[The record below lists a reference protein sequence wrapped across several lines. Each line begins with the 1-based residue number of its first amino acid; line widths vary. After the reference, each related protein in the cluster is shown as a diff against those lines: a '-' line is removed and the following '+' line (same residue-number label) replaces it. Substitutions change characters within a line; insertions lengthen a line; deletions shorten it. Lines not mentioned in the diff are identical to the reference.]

1 MSEQGEETMTTT
13 NTAKKPA
20 KKAASRKPA
29 KKAAKKTAKKAVK
42 KAAKKSTKKAA
53 GKNGAA
59 KAPRKPR
66 GPSKVEEAVKLMLR
80 KSGATLADFASI
92 AFNQPAMAAVN
103 AAKNRGYKV
112 SIKKEEGER
121 KHYFATGSAA

>member
-1 MSEQGEETMTTT
+1 MTATKKT
-13 NTAKKPA
+13 AARKPAKKTAKKVAKKPA
-20 KKAASRKPA
+20 KKT
-29 KKAAKKTAKKAVK
+29 AKKTAKKA
-42 KAAKKSTKKAA
+42 AKKAA

-59 KAPRKPR
+59 RKPR
-66 GPSKVEEAVKLMLR
+66 GPSKVDEAVKLMLR
-80 KSGATLADFASI
+80 KSGATLADFAAI

-121 KHYFATGSAA
+121 KHYFATGAAA